1 MSNHSNHQP
10 RSERGVALLTALIVL
25 LLISAAGAIIMFM
38 SGGESSLVGNQRAYT
53 VAWDAAVSGLE
64 EARARLSV
72 TDPNFISSPA
82 TSITFPAATGDVLY
96 ILNNPAGD
104 FTVNDVTNSS
114 SLYYDWE
121 YDQEWGTGA
130 LANAVTA
137 SKVQSVSSDTLLSSL
152 SGMLPPIPYK
162 WVRATILT
170 EKAANRDIN
179 GDSVLDNTIPVF
191 YDASTNT
198 QNVTTASPRPGNTVY
213 RLTSLALL
221 PNGTS
226 SVVQYDAGP
235 GVPMPPFPAAV
246 SVCGPNVNFS
256 KASSANW
263 VAQGVD
269 QAVPPG
275 PALAGFGTC
284 GATAASTVTTAVT
297 TSPDRSANYT
307 GASGATPNVVDVS
320 GTMGSCLQSVSCLQ
334 NLVAT
339 ITTQAD
345 QVLPN
350 NPPCPFPASSPPN
363 LITVVQGDL
372 SCSGLTQGAG
382 ILVVTGTLSL
392 SGNFSFDGIVLV
404 VGQGILQASGGGSGS
419 INGTVFVAKTL
430 DASGNPLASLGT
442 PTFNWG
448 GGGGNGISFNSQSIK
463 SAKNRF
469 PYRVIGFREISR

>member
-38 SGGESSLVGNQRAYT
+38 SGGESSLVGNQRAYA

-72 TDPNFISSPA
+72 ADPNFISSPA

-137 SKVQSVSSDTLLSSL
+137 SKVQSVSSDTLLTSL

-191 YDASTNT
+191 YDAGTNT

-235 GVPMPPFPAAV
+235 GVPVPPMPGAFGTCGPSV
-246 SVCGPNVNFS
+246 SVGAYPN
-256 KASSANW
+256 SANW
-263 VAQGVD
+263 VAQGND
-269 QAVPPG
+269 QAVPPS
-275 PALAGFGTC
+275 ASVAGWAVC
-284 GATAASTVTTAVT
+284 SAAAQSTISSGV
-297 TSPDRSANYT
+297 PRPGNIT
-307 GASGATPNVVDVS
+307 GASGVTPNVVDVS
-320 GTMGSCLQSVSCLQ
+320 STMSPCLQSVSCLQ

-339 ITTQAD
+339 LTAQAD
-345 QVLPN
+345 QVLTGPVSTT
-350 NPPCPFPASSPPN
+350 PLGIPGSP

-372 SCSGLTQGAG
+372 NWSGLSSGEG
-382 ILVVTGTLSL
+382 ILVVTGAFNAA
-392 SGNFSFDGIVLV
+392 GNSSFNGLVLV
-404 VGQGILQASGGGSGS
+404 IGQGVFSVKGGGSGAF
-419 INGTVFVAKTL
+419 NGAVYVAKTL

-442 PTFNWG
+442 PSVSWNG
-448 GGGGNGISFNSQSIK
+448 GGANGIRFDSQSIK
-463 SAKNRF
+463 NAKNRF